1 MKALLLYKHPRRATA
16 VLVLALA
23 LAGCGADSPN
33 PSAAPSARTT
43 STSTPTPPP
52 TTAAAA
58 ATTETSTTSAEAPCG
73 AQVFLPVLK
82 QEFDNEAKK
91 LRIVRPEVKRCRND
105 YAQVFAVPDDS
116 VCQPGIGYCYD
127 SEQVLLG
134 WSGGEWRILTYG
146 TGITC
151 EEPGFETVP
160 LIRRVCRAL
169 GYPGY

>member
-1 MKALLLYKHPRRATA
+1 MKALLLYKHPTRATA
-16 VLVLALA
+16 VLVLAIA

-43 STSTPTPPP
+43 STSTPIPPP
-52 TTAAAA
+52 ITAAAA
-58 ATTETSTTSAEAPCG
+58 ATTETRTTSAEASCS
-73 AQVFLPVLK
+73 AQVFLRVLK

-91 LRIVRPEVKRCRND
+91 LRIVRAEVKRCRND

-127 SEQVLLG
+127 SEQVLLD
-134 WSGGEWRILTYG
+134 WSGGKWRILTYG

>member
-1 MKALLLYKHPRRATA
+1 VKALLLYKHPKRGTA

-43 STSTPTPPP
+43 STSIT
-52 TTAAAA
+52 TTAAVA
-58 ATTETSTTSAEAPCG
+58 ATTETSTISAEASCG

-91 LRIVRPEVKRCRND
+91 LRIVRADVKRCRND

-127 SEQVLLG
+127 SEQVLLD

-160 LIRRVCRAL
+160 VIRRVCRAL